1 MLCCVHF
8 ATKALCNIYRNISS
22 SFSRQI
28 LSQTLTTN
36 ILPIFPKNKLPQ
48 EFRQILNPLL
58 CCIGS
63 TANWGLSKLFN
74 SINKAF
80 NTGFQLQQVNCE
92 QNDIYNKKELLQKL
106 FLLLNYFAQVQSQ
119 HWMSCNIID
128 CRIISCHSI
137 ISYHTFLLSRLNTG
151 ISKGWK
157 NKKVKCC

>member
-92 QNDIYNKKELLQKL
+92 QNDIYNKKEWIKYRGWIVQTNKYNLYIYVNFEIMFYLLIHSFPAGVCLPTGSIRSSESIMK
-106 FLLLNYFAQVQSQ
+106 YFIP
-119 HWMSCNIID
+119 N
-128 CRIISCHSI
+128 
-137 ISYHTFLLSRLNTG
+137 N
-151 ISKGWK
+151 ISKK
-157 NKKVKCC
+157 S